1 MASEESGQPRELQ
14 SDIPEEVVPDNHQP
28 EPPAEGLVTTT
39 ILLEDAYQEVGPTEC
54 EATEESTG
62 SAPAAAIPLDFIP
75 LTLSEEDTS
84 MEPPPKRAKEA
95 SPTEC
100 KATDEST
107 GGTPAARIPL
117 DFIPLTLSEEH
128 TSMEPPSKRAKVT
141 EPKRVFVV
149 RHGEGEHQLRGRYK
163 DWCVSVDPKLGPA
176 LTQKGVKQAA
186 KAKELIAK
194 ELASAEIEAP
204 PLIVSSNLLRAL
216 QTALAVAPDGTEVLV
231 QPLLRERYADSF
243 DDPSDLDALRVWL
256 LDNNADERVVLREYE
271 EALLEVLCAD
281 PGADMNELHPLYLQS
296 CRNDDILA
304 DGVKQNKE
312 ALSERAAAFTTWL
325 ESQESSVMVIVG
337 HAFFLGIVTNDK
349 EWFENGEV
357 RSYLLQE
364 RVWTREKKVG
374 GGWGGG
380 GGQRWSRAAPKA
392 AQAVT
397 NHRLNGSWASGSP
410 AWNAWNRPAPT
421 TSQAWLPGDPE
432 APKPKVAGAV
442 PAGAPSATATP
453 FARLSASVLDR
464 KSVV

>member
-1 MASEESGQPRELQ
+1 MSGNDAMAAPSEPIVLEPETEERPATGTTEEQSAPAADAADLFATSAVASEESQKLQ
-14 SDIPEEVVPDNHQP
+14 IDITEEVVPDNE
-28 EPPAEGLVTTT
+28 EPWMPAEE
-39 ILLEDAYQEVGPTEC
+39 IGPTQ
-54 EATEESTG
+54 
-62 SAPAAAIPLDFIP
+62 
-75 LTLSEEDTS
+75 
-84 MEPPPKRAKEA
+84 
-95 SPTEC
+95 C
-100 KATDEST
+100 KATEEST
-107 GGTPAARIPL
+107 GGTPAATIPL
-117 DFIPLTLSEEH
+117 DFISLTLPEED
-128 TSMEPPSKRAKVT
+128 TSLEPASKRAKTT
-141 EPKRVFVV
+141 EPKRVLVV

-176 LTQKGVKQAA
+176 LTERGVKQAA

-194 ELASAEIEAP
+194 ELAAAENEAP

-243 DDPSDLDALRVWL
+243 DDPSDLDALRLWL
-256 LDNNADERVVLREYE
+256 MDNNADERVVLREYE

-296 CRNDDILA
+296 CRNDDILS

-312 ALSERAAAFTTWL
+312 ALTERAAAFTTWL

-357 RSYLLQE
+357 RSYRLQE

-397 NHRLNGSWASGSP
+397 NHRLNGSWSSG
-410 AWNAWNRPAPT
+410 NAWNRQAPT
-421 TSQAWLPGDPE
+421 SSHAWLPGDPE

-442 PAGAPSATATP
+442 PAGAPYATATP
-453 FARLSASVLDR
+453 FARLSASVLR
-464 KSVV
+464 PRGSVASAYGS